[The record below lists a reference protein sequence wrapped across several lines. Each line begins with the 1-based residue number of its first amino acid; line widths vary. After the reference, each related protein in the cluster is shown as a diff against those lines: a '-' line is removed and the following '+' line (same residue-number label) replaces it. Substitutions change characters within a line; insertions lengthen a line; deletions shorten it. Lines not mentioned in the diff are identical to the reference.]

1 MTSSLLISYTVW
13 IFNTAMSIPILLGI
27 LVVMGFYFFRVSI
40 CARLGNCLPLN
51 LIVQSAPCTLFSR
64 YSEESNAVSCS
75 RCSILSVSARAL
87 KNTAEPME
95 HLIEL
100 FCFYFV
106 SFNLFR
112 L

>member
-1 MTSSLLISYTVW
+1 MTSSLLIFYTVW
-13 IFNTAMSIPILLGI
+13 VFNTAMSIPILLGI
-27 LVVMGFYFFRVSI
+27 LAVMGCHSIRVSI
-40 CARLGNCLPLN
+40 CARLGSCLPLN
-51 LIVQSAPCTLFSR
+51 LIVQPAPSTLFSR
-64 YSEESNAVSCS
+64 YSEESNAVCCS